1 MIIEHM
7 TDRNMTRTCRTQGRV
22 SNMIDLKQALVADR
36 IAALEREGAA
46 LRAERTR
53 SRAEGAPPSRRVRL
67 GRWLVSV
74 GETIS
79 GTPAAARPALV
90 HDGRRREDLSDTWS
104 HAA

>member
-7 TDRNMTRTCRTQGRV
+7 TDRNMTRTGTSQGRV
-22 SNMIDLKQALVADR
+22 RNMIDLQQALVADR
-36 IAALEREGAA
+36 IATLQREGAA

-53 SRAEGAPPSRRVRL
+53 ACLEGALPSRRVRL
-67 GRWLVSV
+67 GRWLVNL

-79 GTPAAARPALV
+79 GAPAPARPALV
-90 HDGRRREDLSDTWS
+90 HDARRRDETSDTWS